1 MISEKRLKF
10 WLDNDL
16 NVLFSGRHGVGKSS
30 IIKDVMDE
38 EGINWKYFSAAT
50 MDPWVDFIGIPR
62 EKSDGDTSY
71 LELVRP
77 RGFAEDD
84 VEALVIDEFNRSHKK
99 VRNAVMELIQ
109 FKSINGHRFENL
121 RVVWAIINPAADSDF
136 KYDVQPL
143 DPAQRDRFQVHV
155 EIPYRINREYFAEK
169 FGASTAA
176 AAAEWWEGLSDRT
189 KQKVSPRRLDYALE
203 LQQMGGSL
211 RDALPRQSNPRALLD
226 RLDIGSVD
234 VRLQSLYEEGTD
246 DDIRE
251 FFEVE
256 NQYRSAID
264 RVVATEEYLRRFLPC
279 IPEEKLASLIVEHR
293 EVLRQAMVAEEQY
306 DHVLYVIDDIMAT
319 GACDPETQVEIWER
333 RSAKEMPE
341 KCLYRDDDVAV
352 IDLDAAWVM
361 PDDEFHDGERS
372 ASPEELLETMSNRH
386 NSSTRER
393 RHALRTLIEES
404 PPPRTMPIRELK
416 TSLEVVNTFLKR
428 SIPKTVH
435 RFARKHY
442 LADFTNALVLEVV
455 GRADVDAG
463 ALIRNHLDQL
473 LNFDHGLVNLCTVTK
488 EAMR

>member
-176 AAAEWWEGLSDRT
+176 AAAEWWEGLS
-189 KQKVSPRRLDYALE
+189 
-203 LQQMGGSL
+203 
-211 RDALPRQSNPRALLD
+211 
-226 RLDIGSVD
+226 
-234 VRLQSLYEEGTD
+234 
-246 DDIRE
+246 
-251 FFEVE
+251 
-256 NQYRSAID
+256 
-264 RVVATEEYLRRFLPC
+264 
-279 IPEEKLASLIVEHR
+279 AS
-293 EVLRQAMVAEEQY
+293 
-306 DHVLYVIDDIMAT
+306 
-319 GACDPETQVEIWER
+319 
-333 RSAKEMPE
+333 
-341 KCLYRDDDVAV
+341 
-352 IDLDAAWVM
+352 
-361 PDDEFHDGERS
+361 
-372 ASPEELLETMSNRH
+372 
-386 NSSTRER
+386 
-393 RHALRTLIEES
+393 
-404 PPPRTMPIRELK
+404 
-416 TSLEVVNTFLKR
+416 
-428 SIPKTVH
+428 
-435 RFARKHY
+435 
-442 LADFTNALVLEVV
+442 
-455 GRADVDAG
+455 GRASTTTTACSSSPT
-463 ALIRNHLDQL
+463 RR
-473 LNFDHGLVNLCTVTK
+473 CTCF
-488 EAMR
+488 